1 MTTLT
6 ATRPSIT
13 RQLLTAAAIV
23 GPLFYAV
30 AIAQM
35 LTRDGFDLRV
45 HPISQL
51 ATGSLGWIQMI
62 SFVLTGLGVIAL
74 ALARSR
80 LITEGTGRRAVPLF
94 LGLFGGGLVLAGLF
108 PMDPQNGFP
117 AGTPDG
123 TVAMSWHS
131 VVHSVGAVVAFTALA
146 VACIVLVVDAVRR
159 RSTKAA
165 VGHGVVALVML
176 LPMSPTEASLQI
188 ALNGVVAFTW
198 TTLYAV
204 QLRRLT
210 ERRTR

>member
-6 ATRPSIT
+6 ATRPSTT
-13 RQLLTAAAIV
+13 RQLLTAAAIA
-23 GPLFYAV
+23 GPMFYAV

-74 ALARSR
+74 APARSR
-80 LITEGTGRRAVPLF
+80 LITEGTGRRAIPLF
-94 LGLFGGGLVLAGLF
+94 LGVFGAGLVIAGLF

-117 AGTPDG
+117 AGAPDG
-123 TVAMSWHS
+123 AVAMSWHS
-131 VVHSVGAVVAFTALA
+131 VIHSVGAVVAFTALA

-165 VGHGVVALVML
+165 IGHGVVALVML

-210 ERRTR
+210 DRRTK

>member
-6 ATRPSIT
+6 TNRPST
-13 RQLLTAAAIV
+13 THRLLTAAAIA
-23 GPLFYAV
+23 GPSFYAV

-74 ALARSR
+74 AVARRR
-80 LITEGTGRRAVPLF
+80 LITEGTGRRTVPLF
-94 LGLFGGGLVLAGLF
+94 LGLFGAGLVIAGLF

-117 AGTPDG
+117 AGAPDG

-131 VVHSVGAVVAFTALA
+131 VVHSAGAAVAFTALA

-159 RSTKAA
+159 RATRAA

-176 LPMSPTEASLQI
+176 IPVSPTGASVQI
-188 ALNGVVAFTW
+188 ALTGAVAFTW
-198 TTLYAV
+198 TTVYAV
-204 QLRRLT
+204 QLT
-210 ERRTR
+210 DRRTR

>member
-6 ATRPSIT
+6 TTRPSTT
-13 RQLLTAAAIV
+13 RPLLTAAAIA
-23 GPLFYAV
+23 GPFFYAV

-35 LTRDGFDLRV
+35 LTRDGFDLRL

-74 ALARSR
+74 AIARRR

-94 LGLFGGGLVLAGLF
+94 LGLFGAGLVIAGLF

-117 AGTPDG
+117 VGAPEG

-131 VVHSVGAVVAFTALA
+131 VVHSVGAAVAFTALA
-146 VACIVLVVDAVRR
+146 VACIVLVVDAIRR
-159 RSTKAA
+159 RATRAA
-165 VGHGVVALVML
+165 VGNGVVALVML
-176 LPMSPTEASLQI
+176 IPVSPTGASVQI
-188 ALNGVVAFTW
+188 ALTGVVAFTW
-198 TTLYAV
+198 TTVYAV
-204 QLRRLT
+204 QLT
-210 ERRTR
+210 DRRTR

>member
-6 ATRPSIT
+6 ATRPFT
-13 RQLLTAAAIV
+13 RPATRVLLTVAAIA
-23 GPLFYAV
+23 GPFFSAV
-30 AIAQM
+30 AVAQL

-74 ALARSR
+74 AAARRR
-80 LITEGTGRRAVPLF
+80 LITDGTGRRAVPLF
-94 LGLFGGGLVLAGLF
+94 LGVFGAGLVIAGLF
-108 PMDPQNGFP
+108 PMDPQYSFPVGAP
-117 AGTPDG
+117 AGA
-123 TVAMSWHS
+123 VAMSWHS

-159 RSTKAA
+159 RARRAA
-165 VGHGVVALVML
+165 VGHGLVAVVML
-176 LPMSPTEASLQI
+176 LPMSPTESSLQI

-198 TTLYAV
+198 TTVYAV
-204 QLRRLT
+204 QLRRLA
-210 ERRTR
+210 R

>member
-6 ATRPSIT
+6 ATRPT
-13 RQLLTAAAIV
+13 QLLTAAAIA
-23 GPLFYAV
+23 GPFFYAV

-74 ALARSR
+74 AVARRR

-94 LGLFGGGLVLAGLF
+94 LGIFGAGFVLAGLF
-108 PMDPQNGFP
+108 PMDPQYGFP
-117 AGTPDG
+117 TGAPEGAA
-123 TVAMSWHS
+123 AMSWHS
-131 VVHSVGAVVAFTALA
+131 VVHSIGAVVAFTALA
-146 VACIVLVVDAVRR
+146 VACIILVVDAVRR
-159 RSTKAA
+159 RATRAA
-165 VGHGVVALVML
+165 IGHGFVALVML
-176 LPMSPTEASLQI
+176 LPMSPTESSLQI
-188 ALNGVVAFTW
+188 AFNGLVAFTW

-204 QLRRLT
+204 QLN
-210 ERRTR
+210 RRTR

>member
-6 ATRPSIT
+6 ATRPSTT
-13 RQLLTAAAIV
+13 RPLLTAAAIA
-23 GPLFYAV
+23 GPFFYAV

-35 LTRDGFDLRV
+35 LTRDGFDLRE

-74 ALARSR
+74 ALARRR
-80 LITEGTGRRAVPLF
+80 LITEGTGRRAVPLL
-94 LGLFGGGLVLAGLF
+94 LGLYGGGFVVAGLF

-117 AGTPDG
+117 AGAPAG
-123 TVAMSWHS
+123 PVALSWHS
-131 VVHSVGAVVAFTALA
+131 VVHSIGAVVAFTALA

-159 RSTKAA
+159 RSAKAA
-165 VGHGVVALVML
+165 VGHGVVAVVML
-176 LPMSPTEASLQI
+176 LPMSPTESSLQI
-188 ALNGVVAFTW
+188 ALTGVVAFTW

-210 ERRTR
+210 DRRTR

>member
-6 ATRPSIT
+6 ATRSSTT
-13 RQLLTAAAIV
+13 RPLLAAAAIA
-23 GPLFYAV
+23 GPFFYAV

-74 ALARSR
+74 AVARRR

-94 LGLFGGGLVLAGLF
+94 LGLFGAGLVIAGLF

-117 AGTPDG
+117 AGAPDG
-123 TVAMSWHS
+123 TVAMSWHGI
-131 VVHSVGAVVAFTALA
+131 VHSVGAAVAFTALA

-176 LPMSPTEASLQI
+176 IPVSPTGASLQI
-188 ALNGVVAFTW
+188 ALTGVVAFTW
-198 TTLYAV
+198 TTVYAV
-204 QLRRLT
+204 QLT
-210 ERRTR
+210 DRRTR